1 MASRPTAPDHLY
13 GGQALLEGVMM
24 RGRDVWA
31 VAVRR
36 PDGGIHVETHDL
48 DSVAARVRVLRLPL
62 VRGVIALGQSLSIGF
77 RALAISARV
86 AGQDGED
93 EITGTQVGISMAIA
107 VTLFLA
113 LFIAMPAAVFR
124 WVADHVASSLAV
136 NVLEGLFRVALFL
149 GYLLLIGR
157 SADVRRTFQYHG
169 AEHQTIT
176 AFEHGEPLEPA
187 TVIRHPTLHVRC
199 GTNFLILVMLVTI
212 VVFAAFGNPGLWWRI
227 GSRLVAIPLI
237 AGVAFELLR
246 LGAKFPDSAVV
257 RALMAP
263 GLWLQSITT
272 RAPEPAQV
280 EVAIASFSAVRARE
294 AERAAGSGLHAP
306 ERPLD

>member
-1 MASRPTAPDHLY
+1 VAGRPTAPDHLY

-36 PDGGIHVETHDL
+36 PDGGIHVESHDL
-48 DSVAARVRVLRLPL
+48 DSAAARVRALRFPL
-62 VRGVIALGQSLSIGF
+62 VRGVVALGQSLSIGF

-86 AGQDGED
+86 AGQGGD
-93 EITGTQVGISMAIA
+93 EEISGAQVGISMAIA

-124 WVADHVASSLAV
+124 WVGDHVASSLAV

-176 AFEHGEPLEPA
+176 AFEHGESLEA
-187 TVIRHPTLHVRC
+187 STVIRHPTLHVRC

-227 GSRLVAIPLI
+227 GSRLVAIPVI

-246 LGAKFPDSAVV
+246 LGARFPESAVV

-272 RAPEPAQV
+272 RAPEPDQV
-280 EVAIASFSAVRARE
+280 EVAIASFAAVRARE
-294 AERAAGSGLHAP
+294 AERASASGLHAP